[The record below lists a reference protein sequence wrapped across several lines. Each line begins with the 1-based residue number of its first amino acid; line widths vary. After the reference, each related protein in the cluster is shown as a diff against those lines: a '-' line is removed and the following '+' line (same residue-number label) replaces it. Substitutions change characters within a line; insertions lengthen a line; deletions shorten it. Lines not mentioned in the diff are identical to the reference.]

1 MNIKAAI
8 FDMDGTLV
16 DSLVLW
22 DVFWREAGIRFLND
36 ETFRPSEEDDK
47 AVRTITLRDAMHLIH
62 DRYGLTADGDELFEF
77 VNGIITDFYA
87 NRVPLK
93 DGVKEFLEHCK
104 GQNIRMCIASATV
117 PELIEI
123 ALKHCGIEHYF
134 EKIFSCSVLGKGKE
148 EPDIYLAAQ
157 EYFGADV
164 RDICVFED
172 SLVAIETAV
181 KLGMRTVAI
190 YDHYNF
196 GQDRMKEIAGAYIA
210 KGESLTKLLSNPE
223 DMK

>member
-1 MNIKAAI
+1 MKIKAAI

-62 DRYGLTADGDELFEF
+62 DRYGLGADGEELFCF
-77 VNGIITDFYA
+77 VNDIITDFYA
-87 NRVPLK
+87 TKVPLK
-93 DGVKEFLEHCK
+93 EGVKEFLDHCRA
-104 GQNIRMCIASATV
+104 QSIRMCIASATV

-123 ALKHCGIEHYF
+123 ALKHCGIEGYF

-157 EYFGADV
+157 AYFGAEV
-164 RDICVFED
+164 NEICVFED
-172 SLVAIETAV
+172 SLTAIETANRI
-181 KLGMRTVAI
+181 GMHTVAI
-190 YDHYNF
+190 YDRYNF
-196 GQDRMKEIAGAYIA
+196 GQERMKEIADVYIA
-210 KGESLTKLLSNPE
+210 EGETLAKLLSNPE